1 MGVKVMF
8 FCIFNQ
14 FVDIKALFI
23 FYFSKTSSE
32 ARINQLISKNKRK
45 KENMFDIN
53 YIYYNY
59 KLYPQITTTATW
71 RNFILLD
78 KNL

>member
-1 MGVKVMF
+1 MF
-8 FCIFNQ
+8 FGIFKQ
-14 FVDIKALFI
+14 FVDIKALFL

-32 ARINQLISKNKRK
+32 VRMMQLISKKKRK

-59 KLYPQITTTATW
+59 KVYPQITTTAT
-71 RNFILLD
+71 
-78 KNL
+78 